1 MKLHFYPMHY
11 IVIYSMVHHTFQYQS
26 RAGMCQP
33 KKVWSDVVTEIKA
46 NLVLWIPT
54 MMSINSQMP

>member
-1 MKLHFYPMHY
+1 MHY

-46 NLVLWIPT
+46 NLVLWTPT